1 LDDESSEMQ
10 LMAILEDEDNA
21 EEEVEDEGLAELL
34 GEESMDEDEDDM
46 TSFGSSSHATLETA
60 TSATSQTSPST
71 SISSASP
78 SGGLAMAE
86 IYAQEYK
93 ARNRVREIKKM
104 RQYFQ
109 KEANG
114 GGNVKDRDQVRR
126 WVKEQQKTEP
136 CFICRQLGHW
146 SQECPY
152 RNKAPVHASNVTFPV
167 AMAQSE
173 ADWAYLQ
180 ACVKSD
186 AQYKG
191 RLGLIGKEHVSCQF
205 MVDSSNE
212 VHDICWSLTELGDK
226 MILDLGCMKTVAG
239 TAWVNPVVQKWKEH
253 GHFVKVVP
261 ESESFRFGDGH
272 VNQSRYAVILH
283 VSIATI
289 PCLLRISVV
298 AGSCPPLL
306 SKPVCTELG
315 LVVDT
320 AAHTISSRKHHVRA
334 FGLHQSRGGHYTLK
348 IDDVEQLQ
356 EVPHHACLEPHR
368 EVMPLPIS
376 SGSRR
381 VMFASPDDPVE
392 SAVNDPPSNGERQ
405 HQRDGDVGGSR
416 PDDLIR
422 RDGASGRRSGQA
434 ETARNSESSSVSQ
447 VAASHNFAGY
457 QNSSG
462 TSTSQCQYA
471 AGTDARDADPHA
483 GDVQTDDTTAVQF
496 AGRTRHQGDSEEA
509 PCQVSQSV
517 QDDTTRGS
525 DEPHGQLSDIVT
537 GVFERPHVQHHE
549 VDVDADI
556 DFQVEATLA
565 TAAHQ
570 RGSRVR
576 GQEALEAQ
584 PQMDPPHAWQAPG
597 INVGASRSGKA
608 VVLQP
613 KDLSSGSGLDS
624 RGGGGGP
631 RRSPPPKQE
640 FNPEVTDPNAPTV
653 QEQAR
658 RARDRVDLVCA
669 GDPQQGHQPAG
680 EEQATMPDDG
690 QDTLHANMAPDGRRQ
705 KITLNRRQKRSI
717 QAGVQRALRT
727 HQRIYNVVK
736 MKYKRWS
743 LMEIFAGRAT
753 LSEMAHES
761 ERWDV
766 LPPQDVLYGLD
777 LTSEEHQ
784 QMLKDV
790 IDAQKPEVIT
800 LSPPC
805 GPWSSW
811 QRMRKR
817 KDILS
822 ALRREHM
829 PFWEFVM
836 WVWSYQTTNG
846 RLVVLE
852 QPAQSDAL
860 KMPLMGRRPHV
871 YQQVVHMCKLGLVD
885 QESGRPHK
893 KPTAIQMN
901 HPCINST
908 AFPPVVCDHK
918 PGEHQPIEGSVSLPD
933 PNGTGRHVSIRRS
946 TLASRWSEEFCQWLL
961 TGLESALEESAQKIV
976 VPLHAQVPPNRI
988 WETVPAE
995 VEPTPEGQLRQHMKM
1010 VDNGTRYEYINFA
1023 GGAALLHRTIRSTL
1037 AHLHVSL
1044 GHIPNEKLQR
1054 MLQLNGAQAEIVQA
1068 VKQLQC
1074 QICAQVMPPMATPK
1088 AAFQRPT
1095 SFNERIVADTFFVW
1109 DATNEKF
1116 AVTHILDTFSLY
1128 QIAVAAKD
1136 PSAETSTNLLRDRWF
1151 GVFGPPS
1158 VLMTDQGTE
1167 FRGILE
1173 YLLTTFA
1180 VFHDVVPPTAHW
1192 RMSLAERH
1200 GAVLKVMLMKVIKET
1215 TVIGLEDLK
1224 QAVVSVTASRNRQAR
1239 VAGFSPIQLVFG
1251 KECGAPNNL
1260 MDTLAGHMKFQLAQP
1275 ASVDESFHRAAQ
1287 IRKAANDA
1295 FQWMEASE
1303 ALKRA
1308 AGSRSRLP
1316 KLELITEGAQV
1327 MYYEPPAN
1335 RRGLSRRLQDQI
1347 SWVGPALVVA
1357 IERKDGAVKRV
1368 WLRYQNKLKG
1378 MPLEYVRLAV
1388 VEEQEAADIARES
1401 LMELEK
1407 QLETGRVNAEQRSSS
1422 SSSSSTSSDNEE
1434 LPSASTGPGKQVARK
1449 QVARKQVAQKPKP
1462 KKEKSE
1468 VPLKVDPMYPSAEFS
1483 DEEQTQA
1490 ATQETIQKASSNL
1503 DDVPISIHQ
1512 KQVPSELASSAR
1524 PQKKPRTDGR
1534 KGDPALRPFSERRA
1548 VFDEAMTKTAKHLQK
1563 MKEKLQPKSV
1573 DVTVPRGS
1581 EMAVLNVAITNPD
1594 EPYVDIWRFYNPE
1607 YSDSDESFAEA
1618 LAVSIDNDVLAA
1630 LPVVPTVNMQTPAF
1644 DMLSDLEED
1653 DVMAVE
1659 RSVLHRETRMVYPQ
1673 GMDVTMQP
1681 MPATPQT
1688 RLRLPPNM
1696 EPMLRDVPARMKR
1709 PLTREE
1715 SAPILRTQGK
1725 RPTPKQDYWIL
1736 SLEDGELCRVH
1747 VQPRLHMF
1755 DPLAF
1760 HRDTPESE
1768 MPETSLKL
1776 PGGISREWITG
1787 VRATQVHYLHNPLR
1801 WGQARQIN
1809 AAANQG
1815 DDPFGRRTPGQMM
1828 NEFMLDNLHWA
1839 GDGIRPRWNTQ
1850 QDLQTLWQ
1858 GITRLQIR
1866 DPEDPPPTLHTWMRA
1881 RHFAEHLWRDGQEM
1895 VEAFVNMRD
1904 AAGWPNDTLLRDRL
1918 GPLEMQEVKDIVEH
1932 ISDAKQQVQETQM
1945 KMYEAFF
1952 NFVNYSELPCPS
1964 PRSTH
1969 QGLKEL
1975 LDAPEPEQFEDVLK
1989 PETGKV
1995 RLELKWTD
2003 LSDAWQKAFEQPIL
2017 EALEVYFQHDAL
2029 APVMED
2035 ESIAAEE
2042 LLPSRFVLVNKSDP
2056 RNIHPTD
2063 EALQGAVLKARLVIA
2078 GHRDQRAGDF
2088 ETQSPT
2094 ASLLAHNVLCFLA
2107 AQWNWLMAFSD
2118 ISAAFLQGDYL
2129 PDERRVFIQTPKNYP
2144 FFVRQFL
2151 RTKIPDGART
2161 DVFRMKKAG
2170 FGLAESTR
2178 LWYHRF
2184 KRGAESIGGRELQLC
2199 PGLFSFFGPAGEL
2212 QALLAVHV
2220 DDVRLVADPEQE

>member
-1 LDDESSEMQ
+1 M
-10 LMAILEDEDNA
+10 
-21 EEEVEDEGLAELL
+21 
-34 GEESMDEDEDDM
+34 
-46 TSFGSSSHATLETA
+46 
-60 TSATSQTSPST
+60 
-71 SISSASP
+71 
-78 SGGLAMAE
+78 
-86 IYAQEYK
+86 
-93 ARNRVREIKKM
+93 
-104 RQYFQ
+104 
-109 KEANG
+109 
-114 GGNVKDRDQVRR
+114 
-126 WVKEQQKTEP
+126 
-136 CFICRQLGHW
+136 
-146 SQECPY
+146 
-152 RNKAPVHASNVTFPV
+152 
-167 AMAQSE
+167 
-173 ADWAYLQ
+173 
-180 ACVKSD
+180 
-186 AQYKG
+186 
-191 RLGLIGKEHVSCQF
+191 
-205 MVDSSNE
+205 
-212 VHDICWSLTELGDK
+212 
-226 MILDLGCMKTVAG
+226 
-239 TAWVNPVVQKWKEH
+239 
-253 GHFVKVVP
+253 
-261 ESESFRFGDGH
+261 
-272 VNQSRYAVILH
+272 
-283 VSIATI
+283 
-289 PCLLRISVV
+289 
-298 AGSCPPLL
+298 
-306 SKPVCTELG
+306 
-315 LVVDT
+315 
-320 AAHTISSRKHHVRA
+320 
-334 FGLHQSRGGHYTLK
+334 
-348 IDDVEQLQ
+348 
-356 EVPHHACLEPHR
+356 
-368 EVMPLPIS
+368 
-376 SGSRR
+376 
-381 VMFASPDDPVE
+381 
-392 SAVNDPPSNGERQ
+392 
-405 HQRDGDVGGSR
+405 
-416 PDDLIR
+416 
-422 RDGASGRRSGQA
+422 
-434 ETARNSESSSVSQ
+434 
-447 VAASHNFAGY
+447 
-457 QNSSG
+457 
-462 TSTSQCQYA
+462 
-471 AGTDARDADPHA
+471 
-483 GDVQTDDTTAVQF
+483 
-496 AGRTRHQGDSEEA
+496 
-509 PCQVSQSV
+509 
-517 QDDTTRGS
+517 
-525 DEPHGQLSDIVT
+525 
-537 GVFERPHVQHHE
+537 
-549 VDVDADI
+549 
-556 DFQVEATLA
+556 
-565 TAAHQ
+565 
-570 RGSRVR
+570 
-576 GQEALEAQ
+576 
-584 PQMDPPHAWQAPG
+584 
-597 INVGASRSGKA
+597 
-608 VVLQP
+608 
-613 KDLSSGSGLDS
+613 
-624 RGGGGGP
+624 
-631 RRSPPPKQE
+631 
-640 FNPEVTDPNAPTV
+640 
-653 QEQAR
+653 
-658 RARDRVDLVCA
+658 
-669 GDPQQGHQPAG
+669 
-680 EEQATMPDDG
+680 
-690 QDTLHANMAPDGRRQ
+690 
-705 KITLNRRQKRSI
+705 
-717 QAGVQRALRT
+717 
-727 HQRIYNVVK
+727 
-736 MKYKRWS
+736 
-743 LMEIFAGRAT
+743 
-753 LSEMAHES
+753 
-761 ERWDV
+761 
-766 LPPQDVLYGLD
+766 
-777 LTSEEHQ
+777 
-784 QMLKDV
+784 
-790 IDAQKPEVIT
+790 
-800 LSPPC
+800 
-805 GPWSSW
+805 
-811 QRMRKR
+811 
-817 KDILS
+817 
-822 ALRREHM
+822 
-829 PFWEFVM
+829 
-836 WVWSYQTTNG
+836 
-846 RLVVLE
+846 
-852 QPAQSDAL
+852 
-860 KMPLMGRRPHV
+860 
-871 YQQVVHMCKLGLVD
+871 
-885 QESGRPHK
+885 
-893 KPTAIQMN
+893 
-901 HPCINST
+901 
-908 AFPPVVCDHK
+908 
-918 PGEHQPIEGSVSLPD
+918 
-933 PNGTGRHVSIRRS
+933 
-946 TLASRWSEEFCQWLL
+946 
-961 TGLESALEESAQKIV
+961 
-976 VPLHAQVPPNRI
+976 
-988 WETVPAE
+988 
-995 VEPTPEGQLRQHMKM
+995 
-1010 VDNGTRYEYINFA
+1010 
-1023 GGAALLHRTIRSTL
+1023 
-1037 AHLHVSL
+1037 
-1044 GHIPNEKLQR
+1044 
-1054 MLQLNGAQAEIVQA
+1054 
-1068 VKQLQC
+1068 
-1074 QICAQVMPPMATPK
+1074 
-1088 AAFQRPT
+1088 
-1095 SFNERIVADTFFVW
+1095 
-1109 DATNEKF
+1109 
-1116 AVTHILDTFSLY
+1116 
-1128 QIAVAAKD
+1128 
-1136 PSAETSTNLLRDRWF
+1136 
-1151 GVFGPPS
+1151 
-1158 VLMTDQGTE
+1158 
-1167 FRGILE
+1167 
-1173 YLLTTFA
+1173 
-1180 VFHDVVPPTAHW
+1180 
-1192 RMSLAERH
+1192 
-1200 GAVLKVMLMKVIKET
+1200 
-1215 TVIGLEDLK
+1215 
-1224 QAVVSVTASRNRQAR
+1224 
-1239 VAGFSPIQLVFG
+1239 
-1251 KECGAPNNL
+1251 
-1260 MDTLAGHMKFQLAQP
+1260 
-1275 ASVDESFHRAAQ
+1275 
-1287 IRKAANDA
+1287 
-1295 FQWMEASE
+1295 
-1303 ALKRA
+1303 
-1308 AGSRSRLP
+1308 
-1316 KLELITEGAQV
+1316 
-1327 MYYEPPAN
+1327 
-1335 RRGLSRRLQDQI
+1335 
-1347 SWVGPALVVA
+1347 GPALVVA

-1787 VRATQVHYLHNPLR
+1787 VRATQVYYLHNPLR

-2170 FGLAESTR
+2170 FGLAESPR

-2220 DDVRLVADPEQE
+2220 DDVRLVADPEQEENIRNRLNSLFSFGEWKHPTEWTKFCGRYEKQDDDGTVMIQMDAYADRLLDPPQRGSPHQKHPLQPNEKKWIGTIAGQLNWMARQCRADLSFGVSRVQQLAGVNDPAALVELKVLVERARQPVTIRYENLGCDVKEMIVLAISDASFAGMPKGRSQGGMAIAFANPKILEGQAKLAIVAHHSGLLKRVVRSSLAAEISQAATTMEEADFIRALLAEALRPDFKLNNWLPAAATWRLILVMDSRTGYDLLNGTALGEDKRLAIDIAAMKQALAEDGGSRLVRWVPGEELLADDLTKLVGNQKLMRAMATALWALKDTAVAKKLRADAAARKRTYRQRVASDRTKAEAIRTR